1 MLVGVHVSAAGGI
14 QNAPANAKKT
24 GCEVFQVFSRPP
36 QGGPARPIT
45 AEVIKDFNLA
55 MKKNDQAEFYI
66 HTPYYINLAST
77 TPRIRYGSISV
88 IRDELE
94 RGSLLG
100 AKYVMTHLGSA
111 KDLSR
116 KEAVT
121 KVSHGIIRILDKYK
135 GTTML
140 LIENSA
146 GSGNVIGDQFEEI
159 RDIINDLPSA
169 AQKFVG
175 VCLDT
180 CHAFS
185 SNYDLRDKKSLDETL
200 KKFDQLIGLER
211 LKLIHL
217 NDSKNDLGAK
227 VDRHEHIGQGKIG
240 LEAFRI
246 LVHHPKLKKTNL
258 ILETPEDERGEQKDD
273 LNIIKKLRDS

>member
-1 MLVGVHVSAAGGI
+1 MLVGVHVSAAGGV
-14 QNAPANAKKT
+14 QNAPGNAKKI

-36 QGGPARPIT
+36 QGGPARPVT
-45 AEVIKDFNLA
+45 KSVIREFVLA
-55 MKKNDQAEFYI
+55 MENNKQAEFYI
-66 HTPYYINLAST
+66 HAPYYINLAST

-116 KEAVT
+116 KEAIV

-135 GTTML
+135 GSAKF

-146 GSGNVIGDQFEEI
+146 GSGNVMGDQFEEI
-159 RDIINDLPSA
+159 AAIIKGLPQSIRN
-169 AQKFVG
+169 KVG
-175 VCLDT
+175 VCFDT

-185 SNYDLRDKKSLDETL
+185 SNYDLRNKKSLDQTL
-200 KKFDQLIGLER
+200 KKFDQIIGLDK

-217 NDSKNDLGAK
+217 NDSKTDINSH

-240 LEAFRI
+240 TEGFKAI
-246 LVHHPKLKKTNL
+246 ISHPKLKKVNL
-258 ILETPEDERGEQKDD
+258 ILETPEDEKGMQKDD
-273 LNIIKKLRDS
+273 LDLIKKLR

>member
-1 MLVGVHVSAAGGI
+1 MLVGVHVSAAGGLA
-14 QNAPANAKKT
+14 NAPANARKI
-24 GCEVFQVFSRPP
+24 GCEVFQIFSRPP
-36 QGGPARPIT
+36 QGGPAKPIT
-45 AEVIKDFNLA
+45 EGVIKDFNSA
-55 MKKNDQAEFYI
+55 MKINQQSEFYI

-111 KDLSR
+111 KELSR
-116 KEAVT
+116 KEAVI

-135 GTTML
+135 GQTIL
-140 LIENSA
+140 LLENSA
-146 GSGNVIGDQFEEI
+146 GSGNVIGDQFEELAEVMNQI
-159 RDIINDLPSA
+159 PKA
-169 AQKFVG
+169 ARNNVG
-175 VCLDT
+175 ICFDT

-185 SNYDLRDKKSLDETL
+185 SNYDLRDKKSLAETL
-200 KKFDQLIGLER
+200 RKFDQLIGLDK

-217 NDSKNDLGAK
+217 NDSKTELGSK

-240 LEAFRI
+240 LEGFKA
-246 LVHHPKLKKTNL
+246 VVNQPNLKKINL
-258 ILETPEDERGEQKDD
+258 ILETPEDEKGTQQGDLKVIKD
-273 LNIIKKLRDS
+273 LRD